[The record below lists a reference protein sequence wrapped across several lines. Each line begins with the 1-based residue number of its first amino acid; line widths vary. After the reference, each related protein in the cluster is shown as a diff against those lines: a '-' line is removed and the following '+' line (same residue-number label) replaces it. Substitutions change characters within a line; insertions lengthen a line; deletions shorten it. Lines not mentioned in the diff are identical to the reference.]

1 MSFAIERKIKKF
13 DKLLIKKGI
22 KNNHFLSQLS
32 KRDVYIILNIIILL
46 YCRDFLISKIYYCE
60 VTAN

>member
-1 MSFAIERKIKKF
+1 
-13 DKLLIKKGI
+13 LIKKGI